1 MIDDDTII
9 GKICFGT
16 SCLIFLTPNSVYIET
31 SLFSSY
37 FWKIHGVFIKD
48 LNIVFPNANGIILAK
63 VQIFIFLQYKGK
75 YPGIDG
81 RESSSIIGIE
91 TNENEKEIKDED
103 NTNKGD
109 EETPVTNKEKPAKIV
124 SKVDN

>member
-1 MIDDDTII
+1 MQFDWFNYQFFLILIYLTYEIRKYTVDAVLNILNIFTGSYTVYKWFTIMIDDDTII

-63 VQIFIFLQYKGK
+63 VQIFIFL
-75 YPGIDG
+75 
-81 RESSSIIGIE
+81 
-91 TNENEKEIKDED
+91 
-103 NTNKGD
+103 
-109 EETPVTNKEKPAKIV
+109 
-124 SKVDN
+124 